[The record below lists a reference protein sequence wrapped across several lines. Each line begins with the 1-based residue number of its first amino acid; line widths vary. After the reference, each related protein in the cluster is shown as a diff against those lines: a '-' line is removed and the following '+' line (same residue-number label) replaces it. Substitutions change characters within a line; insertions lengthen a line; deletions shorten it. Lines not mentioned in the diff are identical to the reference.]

1 MCLRARD
8 HRVVQGLRHRRRKPR
23 WGVDCLASLAFGLAL
38 LAALTPALAQAAPG
52 DLDPSFGTGGKVTTD
67 FGGDV
72 GGEILSVAI
81 DRQGR
86 IVAGG
91 FSAGS
96 RGPGYFTLVRYRS
109 DGSLDPSFG
118 TGGIAVTDLEGTAFS
133 VAIDRVGRIVAAGS
147 AIQSASASSDFAVAR
162 YHSDGTPDRSFGSGG
177 KVTTDF
183 GGLEYARSVAIDSRG
198 RIVAAGQRGLER
210 GWFVLARYTPS
221 GNLDPSF
228 SGDGKAITGFR
239 GIGVRARAT
248 SAVIDSQNRIFA
260 AGYVDTGAGDDDF
273 ALVRYSANGVI
284 SSRSFGTGGKVTTN
298 FGGDEDA
305 ESVAIDSQERIV
317 AAGRT
322 NGGFALA
329 RYYADGS
336 LDRAFGDDG
345 RVSTDFAYGSAY
357 DVAVDS
363 QGRIVAVGGQPTGGE
378 YDNRSAFAVARYNP
392 NGSLDS
398 SFGAGGKVT
407 TDFGAETLDEAFSV
421 AIDSQDR
428 IVAAGYRS
436 GVYALA
442 RYLG

>member
-1 MCLRARD
+1 MYSRERSAA
-8 HRVVQGLRHRRRKPR
+8 GLLL
-23 WGVDCLASLAFGLAL
+23 GFAIVGAL
-38 LAALTPALAQAAPG
+38 LVPSVARAAPG

-81 DRQGR
+81 DSRGR

-96 RGPGYFTLVRYRS
+96 RSPGSFTLARYRS

-118 TGGIAVTDLEGTAFS
+118 TGGIAVTDLQGTAFS
-133 VAIDRVGRIVAAGS
+133 VAIDRVGRILAAGTT
-147 AIQSASASSDFAVAR
+147 QSAPGDSDFAVAR
-162 YHSDGTPDRSFGSGG
+162 YHSDGTPDGSFGSGG

-183 GGLEYARSVAIDSRG
+183 GGDEFALSVAIDSRG

-239 GIGVRARAT
+239 GIGVRVRAS
-248 SAVIDSQNRIFA
+248 SALIDSRNRIFV
-260 AGYVDTGAGDDDF
+260 AGNVDTGSRGDDF
-273 ALVRYSANGVI
+273 ALVRYSANGII
-284 SSRSFGTGGKVTTN
+284 SARSFGTGGKVTTD
-298 FGGDEDA
+298 FGGNDYA
-305 ESVAIDSQERIV
+305 NSITIDPQGRIV
-317 AAGRT
+317 AAGHT
-322 NGGFALA
+322 NGDFGLA
-329 RYYADGS
+329 RYHADGS
-336 LDRAFGDDG
+336 LDHAFGGDG
-345 RVSTDFAYGSAY
+345 KVTTDFAGGGAD

-363 QGRIVAVGGQPTGGE
+363 QGRIVAVGYQPTGGE
-378 YDNRSAFAVARYNP
+378 YEDLGAFAVARYNP
-392 NGSLDS
+392 NGALDS
-398 SFGAGGKVT
+398 SFGAGGRVT
-407 TDFGAETLDEAFSV
+407 TDFGADTLDEAFSV

-442 RYLG
+442 RYIG